1 MTRDRLF
8 CASSQRSRSKSKS
21 QRNMKKLRGQEES
34 NVDDSGR
41 VMVDWSVGPIG
52 DDESV
57 YSLVFLRVARFITGH

>member
-1 MTRDRLF
+1 
-8 CASSQRSRSKSKS
+8 
-21 QRNMKKLRGQEES
+21 MKKLRGQEES